1 MIVDSPRIEVEPF
14 IGELLDLAE
23 AAVGIALVE
32 LFKPASRMLNCLA

>member
-1 MIVDSPRIEVEPF
+1 MIVDSPRIEVEAF

-23 AAVGIALVE
+23 TAVGIALVE